1 MKINVKSYFVLII
14 LCIYSILGSRLI
26 HIDNDYQEDFI
37 NEFPYWLTILLFI
50 ITGVIETIFF
60 NFIPQYFLNKFFNNK
75 LIIILISSII
85 FGLLHFSSI
94 EFILITFFAGILLN
108 YNFTLYY
115 PKYKIAI
122 IITAL
127 VHIISN
133 FIVYNFDSFS
143 NGSFS

>member
-1 MKINVKSYFVLII
+1 MEVNLMESIVKL
-14 LCIYSILGSRLI
+14 YSDKPGEISS
-26 HIDNDYQEDFI
+26 
-37 NEFPYWLTILLFI
+37 
-50 ITGVIETIFF
+50 
-60 NFIPQYFLNKFFNNK
+60 FLNKFFNNK

-133 FIVYNFDSFS
+133 FIVYNFDLFS